1 MDNISNKL
9 GADLTFIEILFAI
22 IIGQLL
28 VSVWQNVIE
37 NFTFRTLN
45 LNKKSTY
52 HTLIIAV
59 VATLIFLLYLFS
71 SPTIF
76 YAIFETDT
84 GGNLVPPLP
93 NLQQSKTTTIM
104 EKGDNNI
111 EELLNKINSINK

>member
-1 MDNISNKL
+1 MDNFSNKL

-37 NFTFRTLN
+37 NLTFRTLN

-71 SPTIF
+71 SPTLF
-76 YAIFETDT
+76 YAIFEVDT

-93 NLQQSKTTTIM
+93 TIKPPTNTNLIENDNTI
-104 EKGDNNI
+104 ENT
-111 EELLNKINSINK
+111 LNKINFMNN